1 MSTVAE
7 ELNSLLDHLSAE
19 DQQRLLNYARELA
32 HPALLQGPLIVPR
45 TPLPP
50 GTPIR
55 DLARFSGT
63 LPPELADEMA
73 RIIEDDCER
82 IDPDEHPFDE

>member
-1 MSTVAE
+1 MSAVAE
-7 ELNSLLDHLSAE
+7 ELTGLLDHLSTE
-19 DQQRLLNYARELA
+19 DQQRVLDYARALA
-32 HPALLQGPLIVPR
+32 RPRQGPLIAPR

-55 DLARFSGT
+55 DLARFVPSA
-63 LPPELADEMA
+63 PSEAIEDMA
-73 RIIEDDCER
+73 RIIEEDCER

>member
-7 ELNSLLDHLSAE
+7 ELTDPLDQLSAE
-19 DQQRLLNYARELA
+19 DQRRLLDYARDLA
-32 HPALLQGPLIVPR
+32 RPRQDPMIAPR

-63 LPPELADEMA
+63 LPPELADEIA
-73 RIIEDDCER
+73 RIIEEGCER

>member
-7 ELNSLLDHLSAE
+7 ELVGLLDRLSAE
-19 DQQRLLNYARELA
+19 DQEHVLDYARDLA
-32 HPALLQGPLIVPR
+32 RPRQGTLITPR

-50 GTPIR
+50 GTPMR

-63 LPPELADEMA
+63 LPAELADEMA
-73 RIIEDDCER
+73 RIIEEGCER
-82 IDPDEHPFDE
+82 IDPDEHPFE